1 MAQLSSHAQPGCL
14 TRRCCAHWSTL
25 RDATVKALMMS
36 VACGDFLIMRSTWM
50 IVIGLG
56 AACAR
61 QQPAPANVQTANA
74 VAFRATRAA
83 ARGEAAQHLAGHYF
97 VHRDEIEVVVTS
109 GYLEVRTLART
120 LQDVRAGIATG
131 RTAFSGRWNTPRLS
145 SVRRLRDLGLAPDG
159 SVRDTIRF
167 IIKGTGAYPLADY
180 WLTFQ
185 LHGALYSQRAG
196 RVEEVRWMHDST
208 RFTIPQ

>member
-1 MAQLSSHAQPGCL
+1 M
-14 TRRCCAHWSTL
+14 
-25 RDATVKALMMS
+25 
-36 VACGDFLIMRSTWM
+36 IMRSTWM

-61 QQPAPANVQTANA
+61 QAPAPANVQTANA
-74 VAFRATRAA
+74 VAFRATRPA
-83 ARGEAAQHLAGHYF
+83 ARGEAAQQLVGHYF

-109 GYLEVRTLART
+109 GFLEPRTLERT

-131 RTAFSGRWNTPRLS
+131 RTAFSGGWNTPRLS
-145 SVRRLRDLGLAPDG
+145 SIRRVRDLGLSPDG

-167 IIKGTGAYPLADY
+167 FIKGTRKYPLADY

-185 LHGALYSQRAG
+185 LHGTLYSQRAG
-196 RVEEVRWMHDST
+196 RVEEVRWMHDSS
-208 RFTIPQ
+208 RFAIRSSSPP